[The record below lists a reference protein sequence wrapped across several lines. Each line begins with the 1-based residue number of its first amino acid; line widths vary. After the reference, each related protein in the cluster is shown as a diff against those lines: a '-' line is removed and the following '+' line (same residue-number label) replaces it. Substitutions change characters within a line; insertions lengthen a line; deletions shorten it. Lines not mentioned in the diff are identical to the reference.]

1 MAKGKKKENLTPEE
15 RLQAALVPDLEQPYK
30 VSENWCWTYLGTI
43 CSLENGN
50 KHKDEELVYFDVKT
64 LRSAV
69 SPQKRNNGIVVNKN
83 QKVILVDG
91 ENSGEVFNIP
101 YRGYM
106 GSTFRIINISNYA
119 EEIYIRYFIGYNQDK
134 LKKNKVGSAIPH
146 LNKELFFGLELP
158 FPPLKEQQRIVERI
172 ESLFVKLDEA
182 KQKAQDALDSFET
195 RKAAILRRAFTGELT
210 AQWRK
215 ENGVGMESW
224 KKTALQEVCEKIV
237 CGKTPT
243 GFICPTGKIP
253 YLKVYNIVNNK
264 ISFESAPQFIPK
276 EIHEGRLKSSI
287 LKPNDIVMNI
297 VGPPL
302 RKIAIIPADY
312 PEWNMNQAIV
322 RFRPLAPLK
331 HRFLYY
337 ALINPETL
345 DNVISETRG
354 VVGQANISVAQSR
367 NLIIPLPSIN
377 EQIEIIRILD
387 DLLAKEQQ
395 AREAAEAVIEQIDV
409 IKKSILARAFCG
421 ELDTNDPAEESS
433 VELVRKILEKNDEM
447 ETKAQTLFKAKS

>member
-1 MAKGKKKENLTPEE
+1 MAKKKETALTPEE
-15 RLQAALVPDLEQPYK
+15 RLQAALVPDWEQPYK
-30 VSENWCWTYLGTI
+30 VPKNWCWIRLGTI

-50 KHKDEELVYFDVKT
+50 RHKDEELVYFDVKT
-64 LRSAV
+64 LRSAD
-69 SPQKRNNGIVVNKN
+69 STQKRNNGIVVNKN

-91 ENSGEVFNIP
+91 ENSGEVFIIP

-106 GSTFRIINISNYA
+106 GSTFRIINISSYA
-119 EEIYIRYFIGYNQDK
+119 EEIYIRYFISYNQDK

-158 FPPLKEQQRIVERI
+158 FPPLKEQQYIVDRI
-172 ESLFVKLDEA
+172 ESLFARLDEA
-182 KQKAQDALDSFET
+182 KQKTQDALDSFET
-195 RKAAILRRAFTGELT
+195 RKAAILHRAFIGELT
-210 AQWRK
+210 ARWRK
-215 ENGVGMESW
+215 ENGVGMENW
-224 KKTALQEVCEKIV
+224 RKTALQEVCEKIV

-243 GFICPTGKIP
+243 GFISPAGKIP
-253 YLKVYNIVNNK
+253 FLKVYNIVNNK
-264 ISFESAPQFIPK
+264 ISFESAPQFIPE

-377 EQIEIIRILD
+377 EQTEIVRILD

-395 AREAAEAVIEQIDV
+395 AREAAEAVIEQIGL
-409 IKKSILARAFCG
+409 IKKSILARAFRG
-421 ELDTNDPAEESS
+421 ELGTNDPAEESS
-433 VELVRKILEKNDEM
+433 VELVRQILEKDDEM
-447 ETKAQTLFKAKS
+447 ETSFK